1 MYNKIKRVVK
11 TIIPN
16 SILFKFEPKF
26 RYVFYQF
33 YKGKNYQCNIC
44 NKSLRKFIRL
54 ENEDKLCPNCGS
66 ISRSR
71 RLWDLVTSEFLK
83 QGLTILDFSPSR
95 SLYRILKSNP
105 LINYMSTDLSSDF
118 LSDFRFD
125 ITNID
130 SENEKYD
137 LILCYHIL
145 EHIEDDYQAMRELYR
160 VMKKGAICIIQT
172 PFKEGNIYEHSSIK
186 TEKDRLEHFGQ
197 KDHVRIY
204 SLIGLKER
212 LIKCGFNVTIKQF
225 NDLADNKFGFKTRE
239 EVLIC
244 TK

>member
-1 MYNKIKRVVK
+1 MANNI
-11 TIIPN
+11 
-16 SILFKFEPKF
+16 
-26 RYVFYQF
+26 YQ
-33 YKGKNYQCNIC
+33 GVI
-44 NKSLRKFIRL
+44 
-54 ENEDKLCPNCGS
+54 
-66 ISRSR
+66 
-71 RLWDLVTSEFLK
+71 TA
-83 QGLTILDFSPSR
+83 
-95 SLYRILKSNP
+95 
-105 LINYMSTDLSSDF
+105 LI
-118 LSDFRFD
+118 
-125 ITNID
+125 
-130 SENEKYD
+130 
-137 LILCYHIL
+137 
-145 EHIEDDYQAMRELYR
+145 
-160 VMKKGAICIIQT
+160 T